1 MCEHQVST
9 KVENGMIIT
18 YCAKCGAILDSK
30 MVNTPN
36 NITCN
41 CGCHESAGGLSSN
54 GGQILHG

>member
-1 MCEHQVST
+1 MCEHQVTT

-30 MVNTPN
+30 MVETPSF
-36 NITCN
+36 TCN
-41 CGCHESAGGLSSN
+41 CGCHESAGGLASN